1 MKAHFRTIWQR
12 FPCTLR
18 PQPPSSFTS
27 SAPLKTF
34 YPCDF
39 RWLLSSI
46 ERHLHAYWFFFFLS
60 LSLFILFFIWAIL
73 KSDGVQACS
82 LPVVK
87 SIFLKRVNYEN
98 PFFFI
103 SVKERWEG
111 KLKKKKTL
119 LNRCSRSNLK
129 RQVSNVDFCYSDRQH
144 DFTTWRI
151 DTRSATE
158 RTSLLQRILKFL
170 EKEVARRSR

>member
-111 KLKKKKTL
+111 KLKKKKNPPQSLFEIKFETAGFEC
-119 LNRCSRSNLK
+119 R
-129 RQVSNVDFCYSDRQH
+129 F
-144 DFTTWRI
+144 
-151 DTRSATE
+151 
-158 RTSLLQRILKFL
+158 LLQWQATRFHHL
-170 EKEVARRSR
+170 ENWH